1 MLAPSLRASR
11 CLPFHL
17 RCLLVIALGLAA
29 TQARGDDPSL
39 IEAVQGFLYQQA
51 QPLGQEVM
59 IDVSPP
65 SAHLPAC
72 IAPEPFFP
80 NARQAP
86 IGRVSVGV
94 RCGEGRRQVR
104 YLQAQVDVVG
114 SYVVAARDIPRGA
127 LITQA
132 MLTQRQGNLGDL
144 TANALTDEDAIIG
157 KVAQRPLRQ
166 GEVFQAHTLQVPD
179 VVERGQRVTVTA
191 QGPGFRVSREG
202 EALESGAQGARI
214 RVRFDTRELVT
225 ARVTGDGTLVVDF

>member
-1 MLAPSLRASR
+1 MLAPSLRAFR

-17 RCLLVIALGLAA
+17 CYLLVIALSLAA

-114 SYVVAARDIPRGA
+114 SYMVAAQDIPRKA

-132 MLTQRQGNLGDL
+132 MITQRQGNLGDL

-166 GEVFQAHTLQVPD
+166 GEVFQAHALQTPD
-179 VVERGQRVTVTA
+179 LVERGQRVTVSA
-191 QGPGFRVSREG
+191 QGPGFRVTREG
-202 EALESGAQGARI
+202 EALESGGEGARI

-225 ARVTGDGTLVVDF
+225 ARVTREGALVVDF